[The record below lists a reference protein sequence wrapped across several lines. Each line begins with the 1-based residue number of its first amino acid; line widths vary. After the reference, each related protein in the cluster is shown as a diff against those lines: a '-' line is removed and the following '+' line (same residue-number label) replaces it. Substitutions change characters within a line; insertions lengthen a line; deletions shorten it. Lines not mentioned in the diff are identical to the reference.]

1 MFKRTKVSAGVLLA
15 LGGAVMAT
23 SMPAVAQDAQ
33 RIEITGSR
41 IKRVDAEG
49 ALPITTISR
58 EELEASGATT
68 VAEFMRTVTFASA
81 GNFRPQSGS
90 SAQSFAGV
98 DLRGLGSART
108 LVLIDGRRLPKAP
121 NVGDSVDLNSVPMA
135 AIEKVEILTDGASAV
150 YGSDAIGGV
159 VNFITR
165 KDFEGVQLTVGYT
178 DPDSKGGSKEEVSG
192 TFGLV
197 SDKGRIIA
205 GFSHTARGMVYTRQ
219 RPWGQ
224 TRGAS
229 TYGNNYQIIGQ
240 KDAQGNAITP
250 SVHRNPDGTPIQVP
264 GDTDGDGVADALV
277 NFNSPIALPGACNDE
292 NFYTTTST
300 VRANTDLNFPGSTF
314 EVCRYNFNAVAADE
328 ASTDNQSVFV
338 RGEYRINDDW
348 SVYSNASFS
357 RLGSFGRYAP
367 VPGNV
372 TIKAG
377 AANNPTTGTAN
388 EEDVYLWH
396 RFAAGG
402 NRDGFV
408 ENSVANAQ
416 VGFQGRVANMF
427 DVDFGVA
434 FTRSKYI
441 ELGRGYI
448 VASAAEAAIN
458 ADPDD
463 PLFYDIYNPAAN
475 PASVLQAFTAT
486 ITRDGLWNQKEVYG
500 TVGFDLMKLGGGTA
514 QMLVGAEWRKED
526 YADIYDSLSEAGQI
540 LGSAGNSAGG
550 DRRVSSLLAEAIFP
564 ITKTFEAQLA
574 ARYESYSDYGSDFS
588 PKASFRW
595 KVLPNLAL
603 RGSVGTGFRAPSL
616 PLITQKTSFSAESV
630 FDATTCAALVNDPTS
645 DCQVNAY
652 SSANPNLSSEK
663 SKQFS
668 FGVVFDPLPWLSVKA
683 DYWNIKIDD
692 TIVEIGA
699 QDIIDRTNGDDPRA
713 VPASMGLVRDANG
726 LITRIDYG
734 YANEGTLKT
743 SGLDLNMITRFNLG
757 GWGKVSQNYTYS
769 QVFEYKADGSEL
781 IGDVGSPK
789 ARAML
794 GHTWSMGPFEV
805 NWNINYIG
813 KQADSATRKVGS
825 YVTHDIQA
833 SWDTPLKGGTLV
845 VGVLNVGDK
854 MPQLVSYDGRNFN
867 FYLYDSYG
875 IQPYVRFTQKF

>member
-1 MFKRTKVSAGVLLA
+1 VLLA

-23 SMPAVAQDAQ
+23 SMPVLSQETQ
-33 RIEITGSR
+33 RIEVTGSR

-49 ALPITTISR
+49 ALPITTITR
-58 EELEASGATT
+58 EELEASGSTT

-224 TRGAS
+224 GKGNS
-229 TYGNNYQIIGQ
+229 TYGNNYQIIGS
-240 KDAQGNAITP
+240 GGTP

-264 GDTDGDGVADALV
+264 GRVPSGQVDANGDPILVPGLV
-277 NFNSPIALPGACNDE
+277 NFNSPIALPGACGDE
-292 NFYTTTST
+292 NFSIVPATIAPNASLGFTGLTY
-300 VRANTDLNFPGSTF
+300 N
-314 EVCRYNFNAVAADE
+314 VCRFDFNKVAADE

-372 TIKAG
+372 TIQAG

-396 RFAAGG
+396 RFASGG

-408 ENSVANAQ
+408 ESTVANAQ

-427 DVDFGVA
+427 DVDVGVA
-434 FTRSKYI
+434 FTRSKYL

-458 ADPDD
+458 ADPSD
-463 PLFYDIYNPAAN
+463 PLFYDIYNPSAN
-475 PASVLQAFTAT
+475 DASVLQAFTAT
-486 ITRDGLWNQKEVYG
+486 ITRDGLWNQKEAYA

-595 KVLPNLAL
+595 KLLPTLAL

-630 FDATTCAALVNDPTS
+630 FDATSCAILVADPDE
-645 DCQVNAY
+645 DCQINAY
-652 SSANPNLSSEK
+652 YKANPALTSEK

-692 TIVEIGA
+692 TIVSITA
-699 QDIIDRTNGDDPRA
+699 QDIIDRDNGDDPRPI
-713 VPASMGLVRDANG
+713 PAGLGITRNAGSG
-726 LITRIDYG
+726 LIERVDAG

-757 GWGKVSQNYTYS
+757 AWGKLSQNYTYS
-769 QVFEYKADGSEL
+769 QVFEYKSDGDEL

-813 KQADSATRKVGS
+813 KQSESATRNVGS
-825 YVTHDIQA
+825 YITHDIQA

-845 VGVLNVGDK
+845 LGVLNVGDK
-854 MPQLVSYDGRNFN
+854 MPQLVSFDGRNFN

-875 IQPYVRFTQKF
+875 VQPYVRFTQKF

>member
-1 MFKRTKVSAGVLLA
+1 MFKRTKVSAGVLLV

-23 SMPAVAQDAQ
+23 SMPVLAQETQ
-33 RIEITGSR
+33 RIEVTGSR

-58 EELEASGATT
+58 QELEASGATT

-108 LVLIDGRRLPKAP
+108 LVLLDGRRLPKAP
-121 NVGDSVDLNSVPMA
+121 NVGDSVDLNSVPMG

-159 VNFITR
+159 INFITR
-165 KDFEGVQLTVGYT
+165 KDFEGVQLTVGRT

-192 TFGLV
+192 IFGLV
-197 SDKGRIIA
+197 TDKGRIIG
-205 GFSHTARGMVYTRQ
+205 GFTHTARGMVYTRQ

-240 KDAQGNAITP
+240 TDAQGNAITP
-250 SVHRNPDGTPIQVP
+250 SVHRDANGNPILVP
-264 GDTDGDGVADALV
+264 GFDANGDPALV
-277 NFNSPIALPGACNDE
+277 NFNSPIALPGACNDP
-292 NFYTTTST
+292 NFYLTTST
-300 VRANTDLNFPGSTF
+300 VRANADLNFPGSTF
-314 EVCRYNFNAVAADE
+314 QVCRYDFNKVAADE
-328 ASTDNQSVFV
+328 ASTDNQSVYV

-372 TIKAG
+372 VINAG

-396 RFAAGG
+396 RFAAAG
-402 NRDGFV
+402 NRDSSV
-408 ENSVANAQ
+408 ENTVANAQ

-427 DVDFGVA
+427 DVDVGVA
-434 FTRSKYI
+434 FTRSKYL

-448 VASAAEAAIN
+448 MASAAQAAIN
-458 ADPDD
+458 ADPTD
-463 PLFYDIYNPAAN
+463 PLFYDIYNPSAN
-475 PASVLQAFTAT
+475 AASVLQAFTTT
-486 ITRDGLWNQKEVYG
+486 ISRDGLWNQKEVYA
-500 TVGFDLMKLGGGTA
+500 TAGFDLMKLGGGTA

-595 KVLPNLAL
+595 KVMPNLAL

-630 FDATTCAALVNDPTS
+630 FDAVSCAALVNDPTAA
-645 DCQVNAY
+645 CQVNAY
-652 SSANPNLSSEK
+652 SQANPALGSEK

-668 FGVVFDPLPWLSVKA
+668 FGAVFDPTPWLSVKA
-683 DYWNIKIDD
+683 DYWSIEIDD

-699 QDIIDRTNGDDPRA
+699 QDIIDRDNGDDPRA
-713 VPASMGLVRDANG
+713 IPAGLGITRDANG
-726 LITRIDYG
+726 LIQRIDYG
-734 YANEGTLKT
+734 FANEGTLKT
-743 SGLDLNMITRFNLG
+743 SGIDLNLLTRFNLG
-757 GWGKVSQNYTYS
+757 KWGKVSQNYTYS
-769 QVFEYKADGSEL
+769 QVLSYKSDGSEL
-781 IGDVGSPK
+781 IGDVGLPK
-789 ARAML
+789 SRAVL
-794 GHTWSMGPFEV
+794 GHNWSMGPFEV
-805 NWNINYIG
+805 TWNLNYIG

-825 YVTHDIQA
+825 YITHDIQA
-833 SWDTPLKGGTLV
+833 SWDTPIKGGTLV
-845 VGVLNVGDK
+845 LGVLNVGDK

-875 IQPYVRFTQKF
+875 VQPYVRFTQKF